1 MVSKYPIFLELDG
14 RCAVLIGGGGVALR
28 KAESLLSVGA
38 KLKVVAKV
46 VADELSSLCRQKNI
60 ELIEGEYS
68 KDFLTGAVLAVA
80 ATDDNK
86 LNKQIY
92 EDCRGLGV
100 LCNVVDVPE
109 LCDFFVPAVV
119 KRGDLQIAIST
130 NGLCPAYA
138 AYTRKKLEK
147 NFTDKHG
154 EFLIELEKARQKII
168 EQVQGYDER
177 KALLNKLVD
186 DESFEYFLQEGCIQ
200 WQVFVDKV
208 LSDQEK

>member
-1 MVSKYPIFLELDG
+1 MVSKYPIFLKLDG
-14 RCAVLIGGGGVALR
+14 RLAVLIGGGGVALR

-38 KLKVVAKV
+38 RLKVVAKV
-46 VADELSSLCRQKNI
+46 VVDELSSLCRQKNV

-68 KDFLTGAVLAVA
+68 KDFLTGAVLAIA

-92 EDCRGLGV
+92 EDCRALGV

-138 AYTRKKLEK
+138 A
-147 NFTDKHG
+147 
-154 EFLIELEKARQKII
+154 
-168 EQVQGYDER
+168 
-177 KALLNKLVD
+177 
-186 DESFEYFLQEGCIQ
+186 
-200 WQVFVDKV
+200 FVLRTKMT
-208 LSDQEK
+208 